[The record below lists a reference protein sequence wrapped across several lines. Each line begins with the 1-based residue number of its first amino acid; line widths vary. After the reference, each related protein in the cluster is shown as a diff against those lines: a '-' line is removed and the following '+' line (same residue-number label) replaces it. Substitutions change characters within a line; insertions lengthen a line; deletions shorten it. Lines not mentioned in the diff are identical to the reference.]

1 MRRLGTLD
9 GAPMRQLTPMP
20 HIVPGPDMIRLV
32 TQSQIALGL
41 SQEKLGRLL
50 TASRRTIS
58 RWASRQSRPSLRQ
71 LQLLARA
78 VYPKDAALAAALA
91 AETGQTLESLGLV
104 QPAPAIATAP
114 TPPARPYPPTRL
126 IVESVVCAA
135 AETMQATPTAVR
147 EVLRAAFARA
157 QALGLSVEEMNEA
170 LTPAAETTPV
180 KAVPRGKRPAG

>member
-1 MRRLGTLD
+1 
-9 GAPMRQLTPMP
+9 MP
-20 HIVPGPDMIRLV
+20 RIVPGPDVMRLV

-58 RWASRQSRPSLRQ
+58 RWVSHQSQPSLRQ
-71 LQLLARA
+71 LQLLAHA
-78 VYPKDAALAAALA
+78 VYPQDPALAAALA

-104 QPAPAIATAP
+104 HPAPAMTATPA
-114 TPPARPYPPTRL
+114 TPPPPGPRPYPPTRL

-147 EVLRAAFARA
+147 EVLRAALARA

-170 LTPAAETTPV
+170 LSPAAEATPV
-180 KAVPRGKRPAG
+180 KAVARGKRPAG

>member
-1 MRRLGTLD
+1 
-9 GAPMRQLTPMP
+9 MP
-20 HIVPGPDMIRLV
+20 RIVPGPDVVRLV

-58 RWASRQSRPSLRQ
+58 RWVSRRSSPSLAQ

-78 VYPKDAALAAALA
+78 VYPADAALAAALA
-91 AETGQTLESLGLV
+91 AETGQTLESLGV
-104 QPAPAIATAP
+104 VRPAPAMPATPATP
-114 TPPARPYPPTRL
+114 APPAPRPYPPTRL
-126 IVESVVCAA
+126 VVESVVCAA

-170 LTPAAETTPV
+170 LSPATETAPAKV
-180 KAVPRGKRPAG
+180 VPRGKRPTGS